1 MLAGLGVGG
10 YYAVTRY
17 FWRPTVAVATLTSP
31 VTRSRL
37 RVTVTERGNL
47 ESANP
52 VDAICEVEGYENKIV
67 FILPEGTTVAAGDV
81 VVRIDTAKIDKEIQ
95 LGEIALNE
103 AQAKIDSA
111 VQEIEVQK
119 NQNESDINAAELELK
134 LAKLDVT
141 KYLEG
146 DYNVEKNDRNGS
158 ISLAMFELER
168 AKDKLE
174 QSRKLVKKGFREP
187 EYLRQL
193 EEDVR
198 RWEYSLDRDNDKLLV
213 LEKFERERKVTE
225 LEAKSTEAGKKL
237 ERAAKTAEAKLLK
250 LEKQL
255 ASAKSDFE
263 MRKADLEDHRKQ
275 RALCEIKA
283 AQAGVVAYANDEWY
297 RSDRQIR
304 EGAMVHFRQK
314 LFTLPDMTQ
323 MQVKVN
329 VHESQIKKV
338 KVGQKAQIRVDAF
351 AQLVAEGTVKQVSQ
365 LADSTNPWM
374 RGGVKEYTTIVA
386 LDKLPDAPLKPGMTA
401 ECEIL
406 VDDLQGVL
414 VVPVQSVTEH
424 KHGHYAYVSRGG
436 EAFAR
441 QGVEIGESNERF
453 VQVKTGLDEGQQVA
467 LDARSRGLA
476 DFGKESDANEEE
488 AQPAAPAAQPA
499 AAPVTAA
506 VGG

>member
-1 MLAGLGVGG
+1 MQ
-10 YYAVTRY
+10 
-17 FWRPTVAVATLTSP
+17 
-31 VTRSRL
+31 RSRL

-67 FILPEGTTVAAGDV
+67 FILPEGTTVEAGDV
-81 VVRIDTAKIDKEIQ
+81 VVRIDTAKIDKEIA

-103 AQAKIDSA
+103 AQAKIDAA

-119 NQNESDINAAELELK
+119 NQNESDVNAAELELK
-134 LAKLDVT
+134 LARLDVI

-146 DYNVEKNDRNGS
+146 DYNVEYNDRQGS
-158 ISLAMFELER
+158 IRLAMFELER
-168 AKDKLE
+168 ARDKLE
-174 QSRKLVKKGFREP
+174 QAKKLVKKGFREP

-193 EEDVR
+193 DEDVR

-213 LEKFERERKVTE
+213 LQKFERERKVTE
-225 LEAKSTEAGKKL
+225 LEAKATEAEKKL
-237 ERAAKTAEAKLLK
+237 ERAAKTADAKLLK

-255 ASAKSDFE
+255 ASANSELE
-263 MRKADLEDHRKQ
+263 MRKSDLDDRRKQ
-275 RALCEIKA
+275 RSLCEIRAK
-283 AQAGVVAYANDEWY
+283 QSGVVAYANDEWY

-314 LFTLPDMTQ
+314 LFTLPDMTR

-338 KVGQKAQIRVDAF
+338 KVGQQAKIRVDAF
-351 AQLVAEGTVKQVSQ
+351 AQVAVEGTVKQVSQ

-386 LDKLPDAPLKPGMTA
+386 IDKLPDAALKPGMTA

-406 VDDLQGVL
+406 VDDLPDVL

-424 KHGHYAYVSRGG
+424 KHGHYAYLAEGG
-436 EAFAR
+436 EKFAR
-441 QGVEIGESNERF
+441 RNVEIGESNERF
-453 VQVKTGLDEGQQVA
+453 VQIRKGLDAGQRVA
-467 LDARSRGLA
+467 LDARARGLA
-476 DFGKESDANEEE
+476 DFGQEVEADEEPQPGPAP
-488 AQPAAPAAQPA
+488 AQPS
-499 AAPVTAA
+499 AAPVATA